1 MKNESDRPG
10 GAVLLMVFATLTLT
24 MMDACM
30 KWLVADYS
38 VSQLLF
44 MRTAIGMVP
53 TALYI
58 WLSWFPGA
66 LRIGHAGGHLLR
78 IACALSA
85 MYAFFTAIAG
95 LELATITSIA
105 LAAPIVIT
113 LFSVFLLG
121 EKVGWRRWAAVCTG
135 FGGVL
140 VIVRPDAGGLADPY
154 ALLAL
159 VAVVAYALLQIFT
172 RRYAA
177 TETAPAMIATM
188 SVAIVLVSGCLSIS
202 GWRQPDTEDFLVI
215 MLAGLLHGS
224 GFVMLTLAYRFA
236 ESSFIAPFDYLS
248 IVWAAA
254 IGFAVWG
261 DIPSPAT
268 VAGASIIVGSGLFI
282 LQRRKAVR
290 RSP

>member
-1 MKNESDRPG
+1 MKNDSDRPG

-44 MRTAIGMVP
+44 MRTAIGIVP
-53 TALYI
+53 TAVYI
-58 WLSWFPGA
+58 WLTWFPGA
-66 LRIGHAGGHLLR
+66 LRIGHPAGHLLR

-105 LAAPIVIT
+105 LAAPVAIT

-121 EKVGWRRWAAVCTG
+121 ERVGWRRWAAVCTG

-140 VIVRPDAGGLADPY
+140 VIVRPDTGGLADPS

-188 SVAIVLVSGCLSIS
+188 SVAIVLVSGCLSIP
-202 GWRQPDTEDFLVI
+202 GWRQPETADLLVI
-215 MLAGLLHGS
+215 ILAGLLHGS
-224 GFVMLTLAYRFA
+224 GFVMLTLAYRFV
-236 ESSFIAPFDYLS
+236 ESSYIAPFDYLS

-254 IGFAVWG
+254 IGYAVWG
-261 DIPSPAT
+261 DIPSGAT
-268 VAGASIIVGSGLFI
+268 VAGAAIIVGSGLFI

-290 RSP
+290 KAP